1 MDVMEGPARPVA
13 VEVARAH
20 STGPTSLPEILDDD
34 SSPQHSPRSPSM
46 VLLKQVRS
54 ALERHPSFAESLG
67 LRVVSSSENVT
78 PVRENLMTSSISEG
92 TPSEVAAATS
102 ESGLLMAAAREQPL
116 WRRRVRH
123 TFYVIIVITLLGV
136 VTQLVALKRSN
147 QASISSLS
155 EVQSDIRQRSWLQ
168 KQTAGTLTAQAG
180 LLAIN
185 VVMIFR
191 GLQLWT
197 IIKKIRVLETVQR
210 LRWMEPLTRHTGR
223 ALKPIVVPVKL
234 AFRPVA
240 LYRARAEREAQAA
253 LLREAAA
260 NRPWVVAG
268 RHGARVVSDV
278 QMAAAQAAMVLP
290 SYLATTTVQAVR
302 QIMP

>member
-67 LRVVSSSENVT
+67 LRVVSSGEHVT
-78 PVRENLMTSSISEG
+78 PVRDNSMPSSISEG

-102 ESGLLMAAAREQPL
+102 EAREQPP

-147 QASISSLS
+147 LASISSLS

-278 QMAAAQAAMVLP
+278 QVLGRVP
-290 SYLATTTVQAVR
+290 TLSLLH
-302 QIMP
+302 